1 MELLPLLRASEQQFL
16 AVVANIPGA
25 VYRCACTADW
35 EIRFMSE
42 HIERICGFPASDFIG
57 NKRRSYGSIIHPAD
71 RPYVIEEID
80 RALKKGSPYSLQYR
94 VIHADGSARWVS
106 ERGRAIL
113 GDRGEHLWL
122 DGVILDV
129 TEQVLAEQERDRAH
143 EAENRLVAELQAR
156 DEAKRDFFA
165 TVSHELRA
173 PLTAIEGYVEM
184 LSDHEPAQT
193 LAQRR
198 EMLGM
203 ISRNTLRLRALVDD
217 IFTLAKLEAGAA
229 ATITRPVNMAEVIA
243 GAVASV
249 QPSAA
254 AKNLSL
260 TSTKPKR
267 KLTVEADAD
276 QLEWALVNLLSNA
289 VKYTPQAGRIEVAAI
304 AEDSFAV
311 VRVADT
317 GIGIPKQEQRQL
329 FTRFFRAS
337 NARQQSI
344 PGTGLG
350 LAIARTIVLN
360 HGGDISF
367 DSEEE
372 RGTTVTVRLPL
383 QARLCSP
390 LAPHRRAGAPGRRRP
405 RPWSSAPAR

>member
-25 VYRCACTADW
+25 VYRCACNEDW

-42 HIERICGFPASDFIG
+42 HIERICGYPASDFIG
-57 NKRRSYGSIIHPAD
+57 NKIRTYGSIIHPGD
-71 RPYVIEEID
+71 RPYVVEKID
-80 RALKKGSPYSLQYR
+80 QALKNGSPYSLLYR

-113 GDRGEHLWL
+113 GEQGERLWL

-129 TEQVLAEQERDRAH
+129 TEQVLAEQDRDRAH
-143 EAENRLVAELQAR
+143 EAVNRLVAKLKAS

-184 LSDHEPAQT
+184 LGAQEPPQT
-193 LAQRR
+193 MAQRR

-203 ISRNTLRLRALVDD
+203 ISRSTLRLRALVDD

-229 ATITRPVNMAEVIA
+229 ATTTRPVDMTEVLA
-243 GAVASV
+243 AAVASV

-254 AKNLSL
+254 AKNLGL
-260 TSTKPKR
+260 TSTNQSR
-267 KLTVEADAD
+267 KLTVEADAE
-276 QLEWALVNLLSNA
+276 QLERALVNLLSNA
-289 VKYTPQAGRIEVAAI
+289 VKYTPEEGRIEVAATM
-304 AEDSFAV
+304 EDSFAV

-317 GIGIPKQEQRQL
+317 GIGIPGREQGEL
-329 FTRFFRAS
+329 CTRFFRAS
-337 NARQQSI
+337 NARQKSI

-350 LAIARTIVLN
+350 LAIVRTIVVN
-360 HGGDISF
+360 HGGDITF

-383 QARLCSP
+383 QAGP
-390 LAPHRRAGAPGRRRP
+390 VIHAGTCHEGP
-405 RPWSSAPAR
+405 